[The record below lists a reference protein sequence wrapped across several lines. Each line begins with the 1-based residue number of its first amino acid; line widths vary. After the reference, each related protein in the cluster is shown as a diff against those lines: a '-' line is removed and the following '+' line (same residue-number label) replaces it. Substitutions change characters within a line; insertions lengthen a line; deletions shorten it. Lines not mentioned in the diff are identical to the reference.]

1 MCTKSPTSAEH
12 CALLTEGPARHGSCF
27 ANFHSFK
34 LNSSCSY
41 FSSAFWTGKEGHT
54 VAQANSTSCSAED
67 VCKGIWWST
76 AVGKTQLKWPTVRKH
91 DAYCLPLA
99 WKWCRKQESTFLFAS
114 ACWEK
119 VLPAWGLHDGHVLAV
134 CYPTV
139 GMDKEGYKGL
149 GGQRGWAS
157 RAALI
162 LQDAALVGP
171 HVVQMGQSG
180 WWLTIHQ
187 LITMSTLPEEVA
199 MVLVSIPTGVT
210 SWRHLFPD
218 DFLSGLRRPVR
229 WSPQTRALVAFQK
242 IQLFVSLLR
251 AEERKKKVP
260 LYWSCYAMSHLLPDG
275 SWASVPLGAAVISL
289 ITSIC
294 SSRRAASSS
303 PSAVW
308 VLSVSSAEV
317 GSDSKQRPSGQG
329 CDISPVPHPCWVAGP
344 KIKTPTQWKART
356 G

>member
-12 CALLTEGPARHGSCF
+12 CALLTKGPARHGSCF

-54 VAQANSTSCSAED
+54 VGQANSTSCSAED

-91 DAYCLPLA
+91 DAYCSPLA
-99 WKWCRKQESTFLFAS
+99 WKWCRKQESTFLFVS

-119 VLPAWGLHDGHVLAV
+119 VLPASGLHDGHVLAV
-134 CYPTV
+134 CYPMV

-199 MVLVSIPTGVT
+199 MLLVSIPTGVT
-210 SWRHLFPD
+210 ADDIYSLMPFSVALGDLRGEAPKQELWWPFKRFSSLFPC
-218 DFLSGLRRPVR
+218 
-229 WSPQTRALVAFQK
+229 WEQK
-242 IQLFVSLLR
+242 R
-251 AEERKKKVP
+251 GKKKSPFTEVVMQWVICCLMGVGP
-260 LYWSCYAMSHLLPDG
+260 
-275 SWASVPLGAAVISL
+275 ASL
-289 ITSIC
+289 
-294 SSRRAASSS
+294 
-303 PSAVW
+303 SA
-308 VLSVSSAEV
+308 
-317 GSDSKQRPSGQG
+317 P
-329 CDISPVPHPCWVAGP
+329 
-344 KIKTPTQWKART
+344 QWFH
-356 G
+356 